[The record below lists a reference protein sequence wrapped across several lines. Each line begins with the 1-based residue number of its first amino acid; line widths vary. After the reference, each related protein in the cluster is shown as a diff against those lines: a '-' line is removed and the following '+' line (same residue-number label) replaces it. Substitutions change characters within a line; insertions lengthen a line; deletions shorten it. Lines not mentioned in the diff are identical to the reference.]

1 MTVRALDK
9 ETGDIV
15 TSGDQFL
22 YEKED
27 VAQTIVTRLKLFYGE
42 YFRNIQEG
50 TPWTQVILA
59 KGSSLQAKN
68 TYIRQRIRETEEVED
83 ILRYESDYDI
93 DKREYTITNLQVL
106 TSFGLTDIER
116 LQELTPLVNQEVI
129 GG

>member
-15 TSGDQFL
+15 TSGEQFL

-27 VAQTIVTRLKLFYGE
+27 VAQTITTRLKLFYGE

-59 KGSSLQAKN
+59 KGASLQAKN

-93 DKREYTITNLQVL
+93 EKREYTITNLQVL
-106 TSFGLTDIER
+106 TSFGLTDVER